1 MCGGI
6 QQADCR
12 RGSPVGPPGVALVIT
27 VLLVGLLLVMA
38 MTMINLA
45 SSDYQIAT
53 NESRSVQALFN
64 GDAGIEEA
72 KMRISPNAPSAAAIP
87 VNVNANW
94 RAYILSGHTQAEIQA
109 GLDPT
114 YGKTAPAYT
123 ATESTTNYVYYN
135 TVQTGLG
142 AIPWGWLRIQHQVDN
157 SGNLMYLR
165 ADTGVPTTIASQ
177 TIGGV
182 TVYNPP
188 ILLVTAEGIQGPVRR
203 MISMEFRPTVST
215 TTTMDY
221 VATDPFAD
229 GVHGRGVITLLGNAS
244 TDSYDSRNGA
254 YNVGGNRH
262 LNGDVSTDRTGTGSV
277 DMNGNSTVNGEV
289 LVGPGGNTSTDIS
302 LGPNSDITNDP
313 GQPTMGTEAA
323 VRNMPLSQI
332 PAGIPNSGALS
343 ISGNSIRDLGTGT
356 YWFTS
361 ISITGNAL
369 LRVTGAVKIYV
380 SGSIDIG
387 GNGIATAGNLPPNLF
402 IYGTAADPGS
412 PTVNV
417 CTSVHIHG
425 NGDLYGA
432 VYAPSASITV
442 DGNGSV
448 FGSLTGNTVRING
461 SNGARFHY
469 DEALGNLGRFVTTST
484 STTYTTTGYTRYSWR
499 EIAF

>member
-1 MCGGI
+1 
-6 QQADCR
+6 
-12 RGSPVGPPGVALVIT
+12 VGPPGVALVIT

-45 SSDYQIAT
+45 SSDYQVAT

-64 GDAGIEEA
+64 ADAGIEEA
-72 KMRISPNAPSAAAIP
+72 KMRVSPNAPSAAAIP

-114 YGKTAPAYT
+114 YGKAAPAYT
-123 ATESTTNYVYYN
+123 ATESTSNYAYYN
-135 TVQTGLG
+135 TVQTGSG
-142 AIPWGWLRIQHQVDN
+142 AIPWGWLRIQHKVDN
-157 SGNLMYLR
+157 SGNIVYLQ

-203 MISMEFRPTVST
+203 MISMEYRPTVST
-215 TTTMDY
+215 TTTVDY

-229 GVHGRGVITLLGNAS
+229 AMHGRGQIQLIGNAN
-244 TDSYDSRNGA
+244 TDSYDSRLGA

-262 LNGDVSTDRTGTGSV
+262 DHGDVSTDGTTSGIISVGS
-277 DMNGNSTVNGEV
+277 NSTVDGSAEI
-289 LVGPGGNTSTDIS
+289 GPGGNVGTGIEIGSH
-302 LGPNSDITNDP
+302 GQITGDQTNEP
-313 GQPTMGTEAA
+313 A
-323 VRNMPLSQI
+323 VWNMPLSQI
-332 PAGIPNSGALS
+332 PSGTINSGALTL
-343 ISGNSIRDLGTGT
+343 SGNTVRTLGTGT

-361 ISITGNAL
+361 IRITGNGQL
-369 LRVTGAVKIYV
+369 QVSGAVKIYV
-380 SGSIDIG
+380 TGSIDIG

-402 IYGTAADPGS
+402 IYGTAANLSS

-417 CTSVHIHG
+417 CTSVSIHG
-425 NGDLYGA
+425 NGNFYGA
-432 VYAPSASITV
+432 VYAPSANIAVS
-442 DGNGSV
+442 GNGAA
-448 FGSLTGNTVRING
+448 FGSLTGNTVQING
-461 SNGARFHY
+461 NGGFHY